1 MMKLPI
7 LFKREEIGSYIY
19 RTWSVSWPLT
29 LIMVFEF
36 LIGLT
41 DVYIA
46 GKVSKEIQATY
57 GFVIQLYFIFIV
69 IANALT
75 VGTVSI
81 ISRLYTSGD
90 KAELSKAVFSS
101 MIASAGA
108 GMVLAAMG
116 ILFSQEIIRF
126 LNIPEELK
134 HLAMPFIEI
143 YAMGL
148 LFHYLLINGNGIL
161 RSCQSVKKSL
171 ETMALVCAIN
181 ITLNFFLVFHT
192 SLSFRGIA
200 AATALSVFIGS
211 MINLVFVRKV
221 MTGVKNIS
229 MVMVKKM
236 IHIGWPIGLLQ
247 VLWQLSSMVLFL
259 ILSALPENRV
269 EILAALTTGLRVESV
284 IYLPVFGFN
293 MANAVIVGNLL
304 GEKRK
309 EDAFRSGFI
318 TAAIGVL
325 IVTIM
330 VIAVIM
336 NARWIT
342 SFLSSNEIV
351 IRESMKYIYI
361 SMISEP
367 FMAWGIILG
376 GGLNGAGDTK
386 SVMIRVALSVWLV
399 RIPLSYIL
407 VVLFGFGPASV
418 WWSMNISQFVQ
429 AFLMSKRYFSKGWLS
444 WEREVIPQ

>member
-1 MMKLPI
+1 MKLLD
-7 LFKREEIGSYIY
+7 LFKREEITSYLY
-19 RTWSVSWPLT
+19 RSWSVSWPLT

-90 KAELSKAVFSS
+90 KTELTKAIFSS
-101 MIASAGA
+101 LFAAAGA
-108 GMVLAAMG
+108 GMVLAVAG
-116 ILFSQEIIRF
+116 IFFSPEMIRL

-134 HLAMPFIEI
+134 NFAISFIEI
-143 YAMGL
+143 YALGL
-148 LFHYLLINGNGIL
+148 IFHYILINGNGVL
-161 RSCQSVKKSL
+161 RSCQMLKKSL
-171 ETMALVCAIN
+171 KTMALTCGIN
-181 ITLNFFLVFHT
+181 IALNFLLVFHT
-192 SLSFRGIA
+192 PLGFRGIA

-211 MINLVFVRKV
+211 MINFSYVRNV
-221 MTGVKNIS
+221 MRGSKNFS
-229 MVMVKKM
+229 MDMVKKM
-236 IHIGWPIGLLQ
+236 IGIGWPIGLLQ

-259 ILSALPENRV
+259 ILSALPENKI
-269 EILAALTTGLRVESV
+269 EILAALTTGLRIESA

-304 GEKRK
+304 GEKK
-309 EDAFRSGFI
+309 QEEAFRSGII
-318 TAAIGVL
+318 TAAIGVF
-325 IVTIM
+325 IVTMM
-330 VIAVIM
+330 VFVVIL
-336 NARWIT
+336 NARWIV
-342 SFLSSNEIV
+342 SFLSSNAIV
-351 IRESMKYIYI
+351 IRESVKYLYI

-376 GGLNGAGDTK
+376 GGLSGAGDTK
-386 SVMIRVALSVWLV
+386 SVLVRVALSVWLV
-399 RIPLSYIL
+399 RIPLSFVL
-407 VVLFGFGPASV
+407 VVLLGLGPASV
-418 WWSMNISQFVQ
+418 WWSMNISQVVQ

-444 WEREVIPQ
+444 LGKEII

>member
-1 MMKLPI
+1 MEVRLLEI
-7 LFKREEIGSYIY
+7 LKRKEVTSTISHS
-19 RTWSVSWPLT
+19 WSVSWPLT

-46 GKVSKEIQATY
+46 GKISKEIQATY

-75 VGTVSI
+75 VGTVSVV
-81 ISRLYTSGD
+81 SRLYTSGN
-90 KAELSKAVFSS
+90 KTELTRAVFSS
-101 MIASAGA
+101 LFAATGA
-108 GMVLAAMG
+108 GMVLAVVG
-116 ILFSQEIIRF
+116 IFFSPELIRP

-134 HLAMPFIEI
+134 KFATSFIEI
-143 YAMGL
+143 YALGL
-148 LFHYLLINGNGIL
+148 IFHYLLINGNGIL
-161 RSCQSVKKSL
+161 RSCQMVKRSL
-171 ETMALVCAIN
+171 KTMALVCAIN
-181 ITLNFFLVFHT
+181 IALNFLLVFHT
-192 SLSFRGIA
+192 PLGFRGIA

-211 MINLVFVRKV
+211 TINFFYVRNIMK
-221 MTGVKNIS
+221 GSKNFS
-229 MVMVKKM
+229 VNMVKKM
-236 IHIGWPIGLLQ
+236 INIGWPIGLLQ

-259 ILSALPENRV
+259 ILSALPENKI
-269 EILAALTTGLRVESV
+269 EILAALTTGLRIESV

-304 GEKRK
+304 GEKKK

-330 VIAVIM
+330 VIAVIL

-342 SFLSSNEIV
+342 AFLSKNEIV
-351 IRESMKYIYI
+351 IRESIKYLYI

-367 FMAWGIILG
+367 FMAWGMILG
-376 GGLNGAGDTK
+376 GGLNGAGDTR
-386 SVMIRVALSVWLV
+386 SVMIRVALSLWLV
-399 RIPLSYIL
+399 RIPLSFVFVIL
-407 VVLFGFGPASV
+407 LGFGPPSV
-418 WWSMNISQFVQ
+418 WWSMNLSQAFQ
-429 AFLMSKRYFSKGWLS
+429 AFLISRRYFSKEWLS
-444 WEREVIPQ
+444 FEKEMI